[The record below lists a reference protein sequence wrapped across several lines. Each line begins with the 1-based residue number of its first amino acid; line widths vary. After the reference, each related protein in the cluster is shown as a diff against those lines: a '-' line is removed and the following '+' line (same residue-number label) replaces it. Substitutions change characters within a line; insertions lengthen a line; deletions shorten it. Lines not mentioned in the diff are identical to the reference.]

1 MTVPVEDLYGPQEAR
16 GAEVGGTRVHS
27 VRLPGYVVTTEIVF
41 AGEGERLI
49 MRHDPGSSPEPYVR
63 GTLLAIRRVADVVG
77 LRRGL
82 DSVLF
87 DVDDPPRR

>member
-1 MTVPVEDLYGPQEAR
+1 M
-16 GAEVGGTRVHS
+16 
-27 VRLPGYVVTTEIVF
+27 TTEIVF